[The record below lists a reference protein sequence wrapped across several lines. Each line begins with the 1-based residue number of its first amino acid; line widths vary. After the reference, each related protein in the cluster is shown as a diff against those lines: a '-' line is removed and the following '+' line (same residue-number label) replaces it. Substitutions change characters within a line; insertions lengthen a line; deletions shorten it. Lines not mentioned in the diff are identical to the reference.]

1 MGSTKLAITI
11 DSVIDKPSFELSP
24 ESSIPG
30 HQGLTATLT
39 PSIIGTAEEN
49 AKVNIYVNDKLI
61 TSVDVD
67 KNGKWSY
74 GFKGKELI
82 EGDNNIK
89 VVAVDKAGNQSEIS
103 NVITIDTIP
112 PEKPTIELDINSD
125 SGVKDDNITNS
136 TLPTFIGV
144 AEPGATV
151 SIYIGIKHLG
161 DVVAAKDGSWS
172 YTLTEPLKDGEY
184 HLTATATDIAGH
196 TSETS
201 DLTFTIDTRISYF
214 SAELDPADDSGIVGD
229 NVTNNSRPI
238 FIGKSEPNTTINVK
252 NSETGELVVLKA
264 NAEGEWQFAFTSDSA
279 EGVNNLVFTV
289 EDVAGNQKDFYFS
302 YVIDTVAPTAPT
314 VSLDDFVTL
323 PNGIILSGDD
333 TPALV
338 GTAEPKSTISILRE
352 GKFYASIDVDSNG
365 SWSYQFN
372 EKLPQGVYDI
382 EIVSQD
388 IAGNKSSAIKY
399 SFTIQTEVVIP
410 KAELDAVD
418 DSGEK
423 GDWITNK
430 HNALTLLGTAGKFAT
445 VNIIIDGK
453 AIGVTTADEHGN
465 WTFDISRNLSDDVYT
480 VTVEAVDP
488 LGNTAS
494 ADYQLTIDSFTPIP
508 TVMLHDSADS
518 GVKGDLITR
527 VNTPLFTGSAEPN
540 AKVSIYVDGILSGE
554 AIAGDDGVW
563 NFQFSNI
570 LPDGMHE
577 VMVKAEDI
585 AGNKASSSIYNFQ
598 ILTHTQKPTIELVDD
613 TGLDNTDHIIN
624 EKRPALTGTA
634 APYSIVKLYIDN
646 ALVAEVRTNKD
657 GVWDYT
663 LKPDQSLADGDHK
676 ITATVE
682 DIAGNIAHSDAFLF
696 SVDTTISIP
705 VVSLSPDSESG
716 ILDDNLT
723 NITKPTLILRNIDSD
738 VRNVQVWDA
747 ISNTQI
753 GIATQQSNGT
763 WTYTFTSDLIDGLHQ
778 VYVKAEDIAGNKVTG
793 PTFDFT
799 IDTTL
804 SIPVISLIAK
814 DDTGVADDNITNIN
828 KPDFIISGIDSDA
841 HRVVVQVT
849 HNGVNEQIVLTQD
862 GGNWVF
868 TPASTWDDGSY
879 TLQVTVEDEAGNIR
893 QSTPLTVKVD
903 TQIAINSIE
912 LINDTGIADDNIT
925 NDMRPHFRVEVPND
939 VNMVRLSI
947 DGGKT
952 WGSATKNTAG
962 IWDYSWPTNVTEGSH
977 ILTVEATDIA
987 GNKLTQTLD
996 FTIDTL
1002 LTVPTIAL
1010 DSADDSGVTGDNI
1023 TNSKTPGFT
1032 LSNIDG
1038 DVIRVAL
1045 QITHN
1050 GKNEVVALTQSGG
1063 NWVFT
1068 PDHDWADGSYTLQ
1081 VTVEDEAGNIRQS
1094 TPLTVKVDTQI
1105 AIDNIELINDTGMV
1119 GDNLTNDIHPQFR
1132 VTVPDDVDRVR
1143 LSIDGGKTWVNA
1155 TPGLIKGSWDY
1166 TWLGKVP
1173 EGKHTLIVEATDI
1186 AGNTAT
1192 RTLDFTVDTT
1202 LSVPTITLDTANDSG
1217 VAGDNITNEKTP
1229 GFTLGNIDADASRVV
1244 VQVTHNGKSE
1254 EVELTQTSGNW
1265 VFTPTSAWADGNY
1278 TLTVKV
1284 TDEAG
1289 NTRQSAPLS
1298 VKVDTQVTIDG
1309 IVLVNDSG
1317 ITSDNITNE
1326 VHPHFRVTVPEDVNV
1341 VRLSIDGGT
1350 TWINATPSST
1360 GIWDYTWP
1368 DAVPEGKHTL
1378 VVEAIDIA
1386 GNKATQA
1393 LGFTIDTTLSV
1404 PTITLDTANDSGV
1417 AGDNITNEKT
1427 PGFTIN
1433 GIDADAIRVA
1443 VQVTHNGTNQEVELT
1458 QIGGQWHFTPASNWV
1473 DGNYTLTV
1481 KVEDRAGNVSQSA
1494 PLAVT
1499 IDTQTEINNIVLVND
1514 TGMPDDNLTNALRP
1528 EFRVTVPE
1536 DVNAVRLSIDGGKTW
1551 VDAKKTSAGVWDYSW
1566 TTDITEG
1573 VHTLTVE
1580 ATDIAGN
1587 TATRTLDFTV
1597 DTTLSVPT
1605 ITLDTAND
1613 SGVAGDNI
1621 TNEKTPGFTINGI
1634 DTDASRV
1641 VVTVTHDGKSEDVAL
1656 TKNGGG
1662 WTFTPDSAWTDGR
1675 YTLTVTVEDDA
1686 GNIRHSAPLA
1696 VTVDTRTG
1704 INSIELVNDSGVAG
1718 DNLTNEMRPH
1728 FRVEVPEDVNAVR
1741 LSIDGGKTWMHA
1753 SKSAAGVWDYS
1764 WLTDVPE
1771 GTYTLTVEATDIA
1784 GNTATRTLDFT
1795 VDTTLLVPTITLDN
1809 ADDTGERGDNLTN
1822 RPQPNFI
1829 LQHIDADVASVVVSV
1844 THDGTTSVFDASQEA
1859 GGWRFTPDRDW
1870 TDGSYTLSVTVTDKA
1885 GNVSQSTPLT
1895 VTVDTHIS
1903 IGKVELINDSGVVG
1917 DNMTNDIHPQ
1927 FRVTVPE
1934 DVNSVRLS
1942 IDGGA
1947 TWVKATQ
1954 GAAGIWDYT
1963 WPDDVKDGKY
1973 TLQVEATDKAGN
1985 TITRMLE
1992 FTIDTTLTTP
2002 TIALD
2007 HKDDSGITGDN
2018 LTNAKKPGFILGNID
2033 VDASRVVVQVTHD
2046 GKSEEVALTKSGGQ
2060 WSFTPTAPW
2069 GDGSYTLTVTVED
2082 KAGNVSHS
2090 APLTVDTQTAIN
2102 SIELVNDTGIPDD
2115 NLTNAVR
2122 PHFRVTVPDDVNTV
2136 RLSIDGG
2143 KTWVDA
2149 KRTSAGVWD
2158 YSWLTDVTEGAH
2170 TLTVE
2175 ATDVAGNTVKET
2187 MSFTVDTTLSVPL
2200 IALDSADDS
2209 GVRGDELTRVNRPT
2223 FLLDNIDNDAR
2234 HVTVEVQHGST
2245 REVLKATQGANGR
2258 WSFTPAGDWAD
2269 GQYTLTVK
2277 VEDEAGNIR
2286 QSAPLTV
2293 TVDTQTAI
2301 DGIELVNDH
2310 GISGDNLTNALR
2322 PEFRVTTP
2330 GDVNTVRLSLDG
2342 DTNWVN
2348 ATKNAAGVWEYNW
2361 PGDVGEGKHTLTVEA
2376 TDAAGNTATR
2386 TLEFTIDT
2394 TLSVPV
2400 ITLDSADDS
2409 GNRGDNVTSVR
2420 SPGFTIENIDPD
2432 ANRVTVQIAHDGS
2445 SREVELTQTGGRWH
2459 FTPDSAWTDG
2469 SYTLT
2474 VKVEDNAGNI
2484 RYSTPLDVKVDTHTS
2499 INRIELV
2506 NDNGVPDDNL
2516 TNEMRPQFRV
2526 TVPEDVNRVRVSLD
2540 GGKTWM
2546 DATKASAGVWS
2557 YAWSSDVT
2565 EGAHVLTVEA
2575 TDIAGNTATRT
2586 LGFTIDTTLSTPTI
2600 ELAPDQDTGQS
2611 KNDNLTSLTQPVF
2624 VLGHIDNDVQRVELQ
2639 IEHNGTFKNIILTE
2653 SADGWRYRPDAALN
2667 DGSYKLTVT
2676 VTDTAGNKTT
2686 SAPLTVTID
2695 STLSTPVIA
2704 LANGEDSGVVGD
2716 QLTNHDHPVFDLSH
2730 IDSDALHVM
2739 VRVTHNG
2746 SSHEEA
2752 AVFNNGKWSFSP
2764 SVSWADGLYQ
2774 LAVVVEDRAGN
2785 VKESAQLDVRIDTT
2799 TTINNIVL
2807 LNDTGV
2813 LGDQLTNNAKPSF
2826 RVEVPAD
2833 VAQMRATLD
2842 GGTTWIPIRRN
2853 ADGQWIFAST
2863 NNLTDGQ
2870 HTLRI
2875 EATDT
2880 AGNVASKDLVFNI
2893 DTHLQIPTIALGAG
2907 QDTGAN
2913 TSDHITNISR
2923 PTFVIGNVDADV
2935 IKVMVTIGTNTYNA
2949 TKVGGT
2955 WEFRPDNAIPDG
2967 SYNVSV
2973 TIEDKAGNIATS
2985 QPLSIMVDTR
2995 AEINSVTLLTD
3006 SGDSSS
3012 DNITNVNKPQFE
3024 IVAANDTVQ
3033 VRVKID
3039 NTGNWIDLAQSV
3051 EGHWEFNVGTALP
3064 DGQHSL
3070 LVEVVDVAGN
3080 VAQQTLNFTVD
3091 TTLREPNI
3099 VLDPTQDTGDDS
3111 NDNITNIN
3119 KPTFIIGNVDNDV
3132 SHIVIHL
3139 DGRDYIIE
3147 NNGAKLT
3154 FTPDKPLTD
3163 GHHTLTVTVTD
3174 IAGNTKTSAELQVE
3188 IDTQVQIDRVSLTTD
3203 SGVNDSDRITNVA
3216 RPSFNIVTPDDVT
3229 KVLVSFDGVN
3239 WSPASKNAAGQW
3251 DFTAGSALLEGHYVL
3266 HVQATDRAG
3275 NTANSSLAF
3284 TVDTHVDGL
3293 NITMLDDT
3301 GNDAAD
3307 RITNITS
3314 PRFEI
3319 SARESLQ
3326 VVAVTLNGNVTTLNK
3341 GMGNKWIYTP
3351 EIPLLDGHYKLEVT
3365 AEDIAGNTIN
3375 QEISFTIDT
3384 TVPVP
3389 DVDLLDADDSG
3400 ESAVD
3405 NITNVTKP
3413 RFIIS
3418 DIPTDID
3425 TVTIKINGVSY
3436 PITLDGSNT
3445 GTFQVPVAL
3454 KDGVYEAVVVFRDLA
3469 GNISE
3474 TKLPFTIDTATS
3486 VSVRM
3491 DPTSDTGSSN
3501 SDNLTNRKSPKFGG
3515 TAEPDAK
3522 LVITIIDDTS
3532 GHEVL
3537 KKLVTVGV
3545 DGNWSMTPDALAD
3558 GIYTIKVVST
3568 DVAGNTAEA
3577 QDRFTIDT
3585 VTPDPTIQLT
3595 DSSIDDMHEA
3605 TSLRPEFKGI
3615 AEAFST
3621 IMIQW
3626 DGKVIGSANANSNGE
3641 WSWTPPSILT
3651 PGSYV
3656 ISIVAKDKAGNESS
3670 QVDFPV
3676 VIPVIDVTPPTI
3688 KLSDDSDSGALGDFI
3703 TNDKTPTLIGSTLPN
3718 TIVSI
3723 YIDGKKVGEA
3733 TSDTAGR
3740 YAFQMQEQ
3748 PDGTYVVEVGIL
3760 NPRVNEEIRSAAV
3773 SLVIDTQVADLEWHI
3788 SGIHED
3794 KYINTVTPEI
3804 SGTSEPNSKITVFV
3818 NGVEKAAAYTTAG
3831 GHWGV
3836 ILPTLGNDGNYV
3848 LTFKVE
3854 DIAGNV
3860 KEFGP
3865 QEITLDTVIAPLTV
3879 TLREVDDSG
3888 KLGDWITNK
3897 SHVNIDGTAE
3907 AGSTLTI
3914 KTQGGVV
3921 VTTFEVGSDGHW
3933 SAELDLS
3940 NGNNI
3945 FVVESVDKA
3954 GNSQQKELLV
3964 EYDTQIEISAISL
3977 SRDSNSGDKYDL
3989 ITNDKSPELV
3999 AMTEPGATVQ
4009 VYINDVLQA
4018 TVEANSAGNVSYTMP
4033 ANSADGNYHV
4043 QFVATDIAGN
4053 RTESAVATV
4062 TIDSEIAV
4070 FTIDEGSLPTISNS
4084 RALSVTGQGEAG
4096 AQVSIFVDNKL
4107 VNVVMVEADGSWRAP
4122 ILLQDDGTFKIHFS
4136 ITDIAGNTQASKNFS
4151 VDVDSSTEFP
4161 TITLEDS
4168 SNSGLVDDLITNHNT
4183 PSFVGTAEAG
4193 ATIHFY
4199 VDEKIV
4205 ANILVQDDG
4214 RWSYQ
4219 FDNSLKDG
4227 EYSIRVVAEDTAG
4240 NRAESPRLI
4249 VTIDTSTYIEPPTLT
4264 AGSDNGMYIND
4275 GVTSQTR
4282 PQFSINGE
4290 FNQSVQIYIDGKLVD
4305 TVTVTDRNQ
4314 VYQPVAPLGDGSHSI
4329 YYVITDKAGNTATS
4343 KTLDFSIDT
4352 SNKTPV
4358 VIEAIDG
4365 HTLAEMTGSDGKIY
4379 ITDTTHN
4386 IIFRGSA
4393 EPDSLMDLTING
4405 LNVGQVWVSQTGE
4418 WQMPVNSV
4426 YLSQGLLEI
4435 KIKSTDRGGNVNEK
4449 SYSIWVDTMIEDITS
4464 ELDDNKSSS
4473 QNDWWSNNTLITM
4486 RGLGEA
4492 GATVSLVLAGV
4503 TLATTVVA
4511 ANGQWALSTD
4521 QLPEGKYDITLSI
4534 EDNAGNRKEEIRE
4547 IFIDRAAPVAP
4558 AITYSDIVDD
4568 LVIMKGT
4575 GEAKSKLTI
4584 TDSEGNIYTLTVPDN
4599 GNWSMAIPYPS
4610 EGKFTISSTDRI
4622 GNTSDVVSVDLI
4634 KEIPTISL
4642 AVDSNSGSKDD
4653 NITHD
4658 KQPTFI
4664 IGNLESDIVNVQIDI
4679 NGMAYNAE
4687 KRADGVWFFTP
4698 DTALADGTY
4707 TISVTANDA
4716 AGNQKNSLP
4725 ITVTIDTTL
4734 KVPEIALA
4742 AGEDTGASGSDNVT
4756 NHTQPKF
4763 TLQHIDADVTG
4774 VTVSV
4779 AHNGTTDTYPATKG
4793 DDGWSFSPSAAW
4805 SDGSYTLSVTVVDGA
4820 GNTQQSSSLTVTVDS
4835 TITATAPVEAGDVSE
4850 FAMATDVA
4858 QPESERVSIESE
4870 KNHSPA
4876 MFSMMSAVG
4885 EVAAQEDAYN
4895 IVLLNTESGDVTER
4909 SISQTPSFAISVP
4922 DNIVNVSVMFEGE
4935 EIDLPINNQKA
4946 IFEVPVP
4953 LNDGEY
4959 TIDVKFIDKDAD
4971 YLIKEKTFSVDHS
4984 SADIVNSMSER
4995 GNTED
5000 EVNVSAP
5007 ESAVTHHNNGAVEIF
5022 TISEVSLPVDN
5033 QEEHA

>member
-1 MGSTKLAITI
+1 
-11 DSVIDKPSFELSP
+11 
-24 ESSIPG
+24 
-30 HQGLTATLT
+30 
-39 PSIIGTAEEN
+39 
-49 AKVNIYVNDKLI
+49 
-61 TSVDVD
+61 
-67 KNGKWSY
+67 
-74 GFKGKELI
+74 
-82 EGDNNIK
+82 
-89 VVAVDKAGNQSEIS
+89 
-103 NVITIDTIP
+103 
-112 PEKPTIELDINSD
+112 
-125 SGVKDDNITNS
+125 
-136 TLPTFIGV
+136 
-144 AEPGATV
+144 
-151 SIYIGIKHLG
+151 
-161 DVVAAKDGSWS
+161 
-172 YTLTEPLKDGEY
+172 
-184 HLTATATDIAGH
+184 
-196 TSETS
+196 
-201 DLTFTIDTRISYF
+201 
-214 SAELDPADDSGIVGD
+214 
-229 NVTNNSRPI
+229 
-238 FIGKSEPNTTINVK
+238 
-252 NSETGELVVLKA
+252 
-264 NAEGEWQFAFTSDSA
+264 
-279 EGVNNLVFTV
+279 
-289 EDVAGNQKDFYFS
+289 
-302 YVIDTVAPTAPT
+302 
-314 VSLDDFVTL
+314 
-323 PNGIILSGDD
+323 
-333 TPALV
+333 
-338 GTAEPKSTISILRE
+338 
-352 GKFYASIDVDSNG
+352 
-365 SWSYQFN
+365 
-372 EKLPQGVYDI
+372 
-382 EIVSQD
+382 
-388 IAGNKSSAIKY
+388 
-399 SFTIQTEVVIP
+399 
-410 KAELDAVD
+410 
-418 DSGEK
+418 
-423 GDWITNK
+423 
-430 HNALTLLGTAGKFAT
+430 
-445 VNIIIDGK
+445 
-453 AIGVTTADEHGN
+453 
-465 WTFDISRNLSDDVYT
+465 
-480 VTVEAVDP
+480 
-488 LGNTAS
+488 
-494 ADYQLTIDSFTPIP
+494 
-508 TVMLHDSADS
+508 
-518 GVKGDLITR
+518 
-527 VNTPLFTGSAEPN
+527 
-540 AKVSIYVDGILSGE
+540 
-554 AIAGDDGVW
+554 
-563 NFQFSNI
+563 
-570 LPDGMHE
+570 
-577 VMVKAEDI
+577 
-585 AGNKASSSIYNFQ
+585 
-598 ILTHTQKPTIELVDD
+598 
-613 TGLDNTDHIIN
+613 
-624 EKRPALTGTA
+624 
-634 APYSIVKLYIDN
+634 
-646 ALVAEVRTNKD
+646 
-657 GVWDYT
+657 
-663 LKPDQSLADGDHK
+663 
-676 ITATVE
+676 
-682 DIAGNIAHSDAFLF
+682 
-696 SVDTTISIP
+696 
-705 VVSLSPDSESG
+705 
-716 ILDDNLT
+716 
-723 NITKPTLILRNIDSD
+723 
-738 VRNVQVWDA
+738 
-747 ISNTQI
+747 TQI

>member
-1 MGSTKLAITI
+1 
-11 DSVIDKPSFELSP
+11 
-24 ESSIPG
+24 
-30 HQGLTATLT
+30 
-39 PSIIGTAEEN
+39 
-49 AKVNIYVNDKLI
+49 
-61 TSVDVD
+61 
-67 KNGKWSY
+67 
-74 GFKGKELI
+74 
-82 EGDNNIK
+82 
-89 VVAVDKAGNQSEIS
+89 
-103 NVITIDTIP
+103 
-112 PEKPTIELDINSD
+112 
-125 SGVKDDNITNS
+125 
-136 TLPTFIGV
+136 
-144 AEPGATV
+144 
-151 SIYIGIKHLG
+151 
-161 DVVAAKDGSWS
+161 
-172 YTLTEPLKDGEY
+172 
-184 HLTATATDIAGH
+184 
-196 TSETS
+196 
-201 DLTFTIDTRISYF
+201 
-214 SAELDPADDSGIVGD
+214 
-229 NVTNNSRPI
+229 
-238 FIGKSEPNTTINVK
+238 
-252 NSETGELVVLKA
+252 
-264 NAEGEWQFAFTSDSA
+264 
-279 EGVNNLVFTV
+279 
-289 EDVAGNQKDFYFS
+289 
-302 YVIDTVAPTAPT
+302 
-314 VSLDDFVTL
+314 
-323 PNGIILSGDD
+323 
-333 TPALV
+333 
-338 GTAEPKSTISILRE
+338 
-352 GKFYASIDVDSNG
+352 
-365 SWSYQFN
+365 
-372 EKLPQGVYDI
+372 
-382 EIVSQD
+382 
-388 IAGNKSSAIKY
+388 
-399 SFTIQTEVVIP
+399 
-410 KAELDAVD
+410 
-418 DSGEK
+418 
-423 GDWITNK
+423 
-430 HNALTLLGTAGKFAT
+430 
-445 VNIIIDGK
+445 
-453 AIGVTTADEHGN
+453 
-465 WTFDISRNLSDDVYT
+465 
-480 VTVEAVDP
+480 
-488 LGNTAS
+488 
-494 ADYQLTIDSFTPIP
+494 
-508 TVMLHDSADS
+508 
-518 GVKGDLITR
+518 
-527 VNTPLFTGSAEPN
+527 
-540 AKVSIYVDGILSGE
+540 
-554 AIAGDDGVW
+554 
-563 NFQFSNI
+563 
-570 LPDGMHE
+570 
-577 VMVKAEDI
+577 
-585 AGNKASSSIYNFQ
+585 
-598 ILTHTQKPTIELVDD
+598 
-613 TGLDNTDHIIN
+613 
-624 EKRPALTGTA
+624 
-634 APYSIVKLYIDN
+634 
-646 ALVAEVRTNKD
+646 
-657 GVWDYT
+657 
-663 LKPDQSLADGDHK
+663 
-676 ITATVE
+676 
-682 DIAGNIAHSDAFLF
+682 
-696 SVDTTISIP
+696 
-705 VVSLSPDSESG
+705 
-716 ILDDNLT
+716 
-723 NITKPTLILRNIDSD
+723 
-738 VRNVQVWDA
+738 
-747 ISNTQI
+747 
-753 GIATQQSNGT
+753 

-1859 GGWRFTPDRDW
+1859 GGGRFTPDRDW

>member
-1 MGSTKLAITI
+1 
-11 DSVIDKPSFELSP
+11 
-24 ESSIPG
+24 
-30 HQGLTATLT
+30 
-39 PSIIGTAEEN
+39 
-49 AKVNIYVNDKLI
+49 
-61 TSVDVD
+61 
-67 KNGKWSY
+67 
-74 GFKGKELI
+74 
-82 EGDNNIK
+82 
-89 VVAVDKAGNQSEIS
+89 
-103 NVITIDTIP
+103 
-112 PEKPTIELDINSD
+112 
-125 SGVKDDNITNS
+125 
-136 TLPTFIGV
+136 
-144 AEPGATV
+144 
-151 SIYIGIKHLG
+151 
-161 DVVAAKDGSWS
+161 
-172 YTLTEPLKDGEY
+172 
-184 HLTATATDIAGH
+184 
-196 TSETS
+196 
-201 DLTFTIDTRISYF
+201 
-214 SAELDPADDSGIVGD
+214 
-229 NVTNNSRPI
+229 
-238 FIGKSEPNTTINVK
+238 
-252 NSETGELVVLKA
+252 
-264 NAEGEWQFAFTSDSA
+264 
-279 EGVNNLVFTV
+279 
-289 EDVAGNQKDFYFS
+289 
-302 YVIDTVAPTAPT
+302 
-314 VSLDDFVTL
+314 
-323 PNGIILSGDD
+323 
-333 TPALV
+333 
-338 GTAEPKSTISILRE
+338 
-352 GKFYASIDVDSNG
+352 
-365 SWSYQFN
+365 
-372 EKLPQGVYDI
+372 
-382 EIVSQD
+382 
-388 IAGNKSSAIKY
+388 
-399 SFTIQTEVVIP
+399 
-410 KAELDAVD
+410 
-418 DSGEK
+418 
-423 GDWITNK
+423 
-430 HNALTLLGTAGKFAT
+430 
-445 VNIIIDGK
+445 
-453 AIGVTTADEHGN
+453 
-465 WTFDISRNLSDDVYT
+465 
-480 VTVEAVDP
+480 
-488 LGNTAS
+488 
-494 ADYQLTIDSFTPIP
+494 
-508 TVMLHDSADS
+508 
-518 GVKGDLITR
+518 
-527 VNTPLFTGSAEPN
+527 
-540 AKVSIYVDGILSGE
+540 
-554 AIAGDDGVW
+554 
-563 NFQFSNI
+563 
-570 LPDGMHE
+570 
-577 VMVKAEDI
+577 
-585 AGNKASSSIYNFQ
+585 
-598 ILTHTQKPTIELVDD
+598 
-613 TGLDNTDHIIN
+613 
-624 EKRPALTGTA
+624 
-634 APYSIVKLYIDN
+634 
-646 ALVAEVRTNKD
+646 
-657 GVWDYT
+657 
-663 LKPDQSLADGDHK
+663 
-676 ITATVE
+676 
-682 DIAGNIAHSDAFLF
+682 
-696 SVDTTISIP
+696 
-705 VVSLSPDSESG
+705 
-716 ILDDNLT
+716 
-723 NITKPTLILRNIDSD
+723 RNIDSD

-4449 SYSIWVDTMIEDITS
+4449 SYSIWVDTMIEDFTS